1 MSERATGFRS
11 RPTSSTRSGGA
22 SSNAAQLKVVRRSS
36 KKLIK
41 RERATRLAP
50 LAILGGIV
58 AVAVVFGVLLEQV
71 VLAQSAFKLTRVRE
85 RLAAAEER
93 HQELLLQAAKLE
105 SSDRIARF
113 ARDELGMVE
122 PGPGEVQYLSAD
134 IYRSRKQTVA
144 NIAPAATDGRAG
156 PPGRSVAAGGP

>member
-1 MSERATGFRS
+1 MSGRAPGSRSRAT
-11 RPTSSTRSGGA
+11 STRSAGA
-22 SSNAAQLKVVRRSS
+22 SSDATQLKVVRRSS

-50 LAILGGIV
+50 LAILGAIV
-58 AVAVVFGVLLEQV
+58 AIAVVFGVLLEQV

-85 RLAAAEER
+85 RLAVAEER

-113 ARDELGMVE
+113 AREDLGMVE
-122 PGPGEVQYLSAD
+122 PGPGDVQYLSAD
-134 IYRSRKQTVA
+134 IFSFRRRSVA
-144 NIAPAATDGRAG
+144 NAGPAGGKGRAG
-156 PPGRSVAAGGP
+156 SRGASVAAGGP